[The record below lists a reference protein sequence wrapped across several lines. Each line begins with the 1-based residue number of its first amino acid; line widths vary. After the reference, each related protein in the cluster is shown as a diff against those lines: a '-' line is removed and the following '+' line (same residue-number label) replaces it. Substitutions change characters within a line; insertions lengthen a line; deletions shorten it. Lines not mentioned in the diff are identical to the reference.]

1 MIVNE
6 FANEPLPDTADS
18 RAFQRAK
25 RRNWIELGIAVVTG
39 IGFCVMFSVFYSILT
54 QQ

>member
-1 MIVNE
+1 VTEPFVNE
-6 FANEPLPDTADS
+6 PFPETADS
-18 RAFQRAK
+18 RAFMRAR

-39 IGFCVMFSVFYSILT
+39 IGFCVMFSVFYTILT